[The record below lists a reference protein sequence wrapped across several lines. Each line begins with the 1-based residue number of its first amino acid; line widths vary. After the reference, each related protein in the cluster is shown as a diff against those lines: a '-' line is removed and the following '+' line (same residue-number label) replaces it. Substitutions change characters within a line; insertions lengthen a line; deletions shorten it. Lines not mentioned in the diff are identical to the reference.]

1 MKACAPV
8 SVHSSQ
14 DVVRLPNK
22 VAVVFPTGSL
32 YVLLHLSL
40 CLQGFDAFSVLI
52 MITFIIIIIIIIDIY
67 LFIKKYYI
75 KCCSEQSSDAGN
87 AGLSESSIQQ
97 SQVIK

>member
-52 MITFIIIIIIIIDIY
+52 MITFIIIIIIIIEIY
-67 LFIKKYYI
+67 LFIKNITSNVVVNSRATQEMQGSVRALYSNPK
-75 KCCSEQSSDAGN
+75 
-87 AGLSESSIQQ
+87 
-97 SQVIK
+97 